1 MASMAKSEEPSPLR
15 LYDILELGVEGS
27 SMSLAFIESMREPE
41 AMFSAMTFVY
51 IGWRNQITNVTF
63 LSDIQSVEQKN
74 STVQT

>member
-51 IGWRNQITNVTF
+51 IG
-63 LSDIQSVEQKN
+63 
-74 STVQT
+74 